1 MDPLSTAEGDNM
13 EDDGSELVLPPGVHD
28 IVKHP
33 KHGGECRK
41 CGAVG
46 CWDEIKSKPCPQS
59 LGKEIVAT
67 PVHEPSASKT
77 PDLKTESLGE
87 MLDLALKNGDETTA
101 WDIVNK
107 MEAKEAQQSL
117 EDQQL
122 MLEIMEQELELV
134 EAEEQLELLKQL
146 EEEEAQLEQ
155 AIHLSKQPLEKV
167 DQKPLRP
174 PATPCTSS
182 TVPSI
187 PVVCFLAF
195 PTESTMFNL
204 VWHPVLKIRLEPDKY

>member
-59 LGKEIVAT
+59 LGPLGKEIVAT

-107 MEAKEAQQSL
+107 MEAKEALAIVRRSTTDVRNHGTGVGTCWGWGTIRTSQTTWRRGSTAWTGHTSFKTTFGEGRSETPATTSYTL
-117 EDQQL
+117 YFFYS
-122 MLEIMEQELELV
+122 
-134 EAEEQLELLKQL
+134 
-146 EEEEAQLEQ
+146 
-155 AIHLSKQPLEKV
+155 AIHSCSVFLGFSHWINYVQPCV
-167 DQKPLRP
+167 
-174 PATPCTSS
+174 AS
-182 TVPSI
+182 
-187 PVVCFLAF
+187 CF
-195 PTESTMFNL
+195 EN
-204 VWHPVLKIRLEPDKY
+204 